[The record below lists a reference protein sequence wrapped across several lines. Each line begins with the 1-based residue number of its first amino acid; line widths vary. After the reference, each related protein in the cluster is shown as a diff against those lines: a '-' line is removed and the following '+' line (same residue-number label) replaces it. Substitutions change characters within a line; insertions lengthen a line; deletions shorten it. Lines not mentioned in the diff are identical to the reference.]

1 MVSDYSTGHRPCRGP
16 GRETRPSAGTAP
28 SAERSGNVPADR
40 VSSRSIPLSR
50 EPVGDRAIDMATIA
64 IGVNSLRGGGV
75 ERTVLKLARELLGR
89 GHRVDL
95 LFRRVICDYP
105 NDVPNGLR
113 FFCVTQSI
121 AADAVEE
128 RRRELEASD
137 VFRGAVIPAPKIPD
151 WKLRYA
157 NVMLALYWRR
167 WRWPLF
173 KYEEHARVAFR
184 VAAYLDSERP
194 DALLAT
200 GIKPPIWA
208 VCARQIARYR
218 VRTVATLDGW
228 PAEKTARMAPC
239 VYPYTDAVIAVSHG
253 CARFVTD
260 VLKARVP
267 VHTVYY
273 PLVGPEELCK
283 AAEPVDHPWIGG
295 DLPVI
300 LSAGSLKKDYPN
312 LLQAVAILGARRPV
326 RLIILARR
334 EEPWLGEL
342 QQRARSLGI
351 AEAVDFPGFVDN
363 PYAFMANA
371 DLFVLSSLREGMPQV
386 LVQAMMTGCK
396 VVATDCTAGPAE
408 LLGKGEYGR
417 LAPVGDPEAL
427 AEAMER
433 ELDDPRDAEKLRRR
447 AAELFSV
454 DRIVDQYE
462 KLLLAG

>member
-1 MVSDYSTGHRPCRGP
+1 
-16 GRETRPSAGTAP
+16 
-28 SAERSGNVPADR
+28 
-40 VSSRSIPLSR
+40 
-50 EPVGDRAIDMATIA
+50 MARIA
-64 IGVNSLRGGGV
+64 IAVNSLRGGGV

-105 NDVPNGLR
+105 NDVPDGLR

-121 AADAVEE
+121 AADAVQG
-128 RRRELEASD
+128 RRRELDASD
-137 VFRGAVIPAPKIPD
+137 VFRGAVIPDPKVPD

-167 WRWPLF
+167 WRWPLY
-173 KYEEHARVAFR
+173 KYQEHARVAFR

-208 VCARQIARYR
+208 VCARRIARHR

-239 VYPYTDAVIAVSHG
+239 VYPYADAVIAVSHG
-253 CARFVTD
+253 CARFVTH
-260 VLKARVP
+260 VLKSDVP

-273 PLVGPEELCK
+273 PLVGPDELRK
-283 AAEPVDHPWIGG
+283 AAEPVDHPWIGDG
-295 DLPVI
+295 VPVI
-300 LSAGSLKKDYPN
+300 LSAGLLKKDYPN
-312 LLQAVAILGARRPV
+312 LLRAVALLSIRRPV
-326 RLIILARR
+326 RLIVLARR
-334 EEPWLGEL
+334 EEPWLGQL
-342 QQRARSLGI
+342 QHQARSLGI

-371 DLFVLSSLREGMPQV
+371 DLFVLSSRREGMPQV

-396 VVATDCTAGPAE
+396 VVSTDCAVGPAE
-408 LLGKGEYGR
+408 LLGDGEYGR

-433 ELDDPRDAEKLRRR
+433 ELDDPRDAERLRAR
-447 AAELFSV
+447 ALELFGV
-454 DRIVDQYE
+454 DRAVDQYE
-462 KLLLAG
+462 KLLLAGLRP